1 MKTSDR
7 DVQGFIGK
15 EIGNEQA
22 ARAVMR
28 KTGCTAD
35 RYLPAVIPVPLTLT
49 SAFIVKDRG
58 VLLIDTG
65 NPGDEG
71 PILSAMRRAG
81 IRPDDVSLILV
92 THGHPD
98 HYGSADALRDL
109 TGAPVAVHEADA
121 GAVRRGYDGLL
132 FPAGIVSRLIGFA
145 TGRMTVLDSGGVEP
159 DIVVEGTADLAAFG
173 VRGKVV
179 PTPGHTAGSVS
190 VLIAGGTAVVGDLLS
205 SLIPGGRPRLPF
217 RTEDPAAAR
226 RSLRALLAFGPE
238 RIYAAHGGPWT
249 GTEVWRRFGNGRREV

>member
-7 DVQGFIGK
+7 DVQGSVVKGIGD
-15 EIGNEQA
+15 EQA
-22 ARAVMR
+22 ARVVVR
-28 KTGCTAD
+28 KTECAAD
-35 RYLPAVIPVPLTLT
+35 RYLPLVIPVPLRLT

-81 IRPDDVSLILV
+81 IRPDDVSLILI
-92 THGHPD
+92 THCHPD
-98 HYGSADALRDL
+98 HYGSADAIRNL

-121 GAVRRGYDGLL
+121 GAVRRGFDGLL

-145 TGRMTVLDSGGVEP
+145 TGRMTVLDSGGVDP
-159 DIVVEGTADLAAFG
+159 DIVIEGTADLAAFG
-173 VRGKVV
+173 IRGKVV
-179 PTPGHTAGSVS
+179 PTPGHTPGSVS

-205 SLIPGGRPRLPF
+205 ALFPGGRPRLPL
-217 RTEDPAAAR
+217 RMDDTAAAR
-226 RSLRALLAFGPE
+226 RSLRTLLAFGPE

-249 GTEVWRRFGNGRREV
+249 GTEVWRRFGAGRKI